1 MSTTNPFVYIG
12 FFRTYREPD
21 YNRDPTRPPV
31 ELYGADS
38 IYNTLMT
45 SFIRKSQLELIAF
58 TAQELCKNVK
68 PKVITK
74 ITEKIGTIYFLDP
87 GNGVATFLVTSA
99 EYENLPINRSDTGP
113 NRQDTAAETIVKYV
127 RRKLESKIGV
137 DFALTLK
144 SREEVDPKDSK
155 RREEVIA
162 LAKNE
167 LNAYLTRANQE
178 PNNVRRITLDDR
190 ITEIQDQLD
199 DVKRVMHRTID
210 EALRKGEKLDSL
222 IAKSDNL
229 SMQSRAFAAQAKK
242 QNSCCV
248 VM

>member
-1 MSTTNPFVYIG
+1 MSTTNPFIYIG
-12 FFRTYREPD
+12 FFRTYREPHYD
-21 YNRDPTRPPV
+21 TDPTRPPV

-58 TAQELCKNVK
+58 TAQELCRNIKAN
-68 PKVITK
+68 VITK
-74 ITEKIGTIYFLDP
+74 IAENIGTIYFLDP
-87 GNGVATFLVTSA
+87 GTGVATFLVTSA
-99 EYENLPINRSDTGP
+99 EYENSPINRTDAGSERKDTP
-113 NRQDTAAETIVKYV
+113 AEIIVKYV
-127 RRKLESKIGV
+127 SRKLESKIGP
-137 DFALTLK
+137 DFHLTLK
-144 SREEVDPKDSK
+144 SREEVDPKDV
-155 RREEVIA
+155 RRRDELIT

-167 LNAYLTRANQE
+167 LNAYLVRANQE
-178 PNNVRRITLDDR
+178 PDKVRRITLDDR
-190 ITEIQDQLD
+190 ITGIQDQLD
-199 DVKRVMHRTID
+199 DVKRVMHKTID

>member
-1 MSTTNPFVYIG
+1 MSTTNAFIYLG
-12 FFRTYREPD
+12 FYRTYREPN
-21 YNRDPTRPPV
+21 YNMDPRKAPV

-38 IYNTLMT
+38 IYNSLMT
-45 SFIRKSQLELIAF
+45 SFVRKSQLELIAF
-58 TAQELCKNVK
+58 TAKELCKNIQ
-68 PKVITK
+68 PNVITK

-99 EYENLPINRSDTGP
+99 DYEAPATDLNDTP
-113 NRQDTAAETIVKYV
+113 AEIIVKYA

-137 DFALTLK
+137 DFPLTLK
-144 SREEVDPKDSK
+144 SKDEVDPKDSRK
-155 RREEVIA
+155 QDELITA
-162 LAKNE
+162 AKNE

-178 PNNVRRITLDDR
+178 PNNVRKITLDDR
-190 ITEIQDQLD
+190 ITGIQDQLD
-199 DVKRVMHRTID
+199 DVKKVMHKTID
-210 EALRKGEKLDSL
+210 EALKRGEALDSL

-229 SMQSRAFAAQAKK
+229 SLQSKAFAAQAKK

>member
-1 MSTTNPFVYIG
+1 MSTTNPFIYIG
-12 FFRTYREPD
+12 FFRTYREPHYD
-21 YNRDPTRPPV
+21 TDPTRPPV

-45 SFIRKSQLELIAF
+45 SFIRKRNIKA
-58 TAQELCKNVK
+58 N
-68 PKVITK
+68 VITK
-74 ITEKIGTIYFLDP
+74 IAENIGTIYFLDP
-87 GNGVATFLVTSA
+87 GTGVATFLVTSA
-99 EYENLPINRSDTGP
+99 EYENSPINRTDAGSERKDTP
-113 NRQDTAAETIVKYV
+113 AEIIVKYV
-127 RRKLESKIGV
+127 SRKLESKIGA
-137 DFALTLK
+137 DFQLTLK
-144 SREEVDPKDSK
+144 SREEVDPKDA
-155 RREEVIA
+155 RRRDELIT

-167 LNAYLTRANQE
+167 LNAFLVRANQE
-178 PNNVRRITLDDR
+178 PDKVRRITLDDR
-190 ITEIQDQLD
+190 ITGIQDQLD
-199 DVKRVMHRTID
+199 DVKRVMHKTID

>member
-1 MSTTNPFVYIG
+1 MSTTNPFIYIG
-12 FFRTYREPD
+12 FFRTYREPHYD
-21 YNRDPTRPPV
+21 TDPTRPPV

-45 SFIRKSQLELIAF
+45 SFIRKRNIKA
-58 TAQELCKNVK
+58 N
-68 PKVITK
+68 VITK
-74 ITEKIGTIYFLDP
+74 IAENIGTIYFLDP
-87 GNGVATFLVTSA
+87 GTGVATFLVTSA
-99 EYENLPINRSDTGP
+99 EYENSPINRTDAGSERKDTP
-113 NRQDTAAETIVKYV
+113 AEIIVKYV
-127 RRKLESKIGV
+127 SRKLESKIGP
-137 DFALTLK
+137 DFHLTLK
-144 SREEVDPKDSK
+144 SREEVDPKDV
-155 RREEVIA
+155 RRRDELIT

-167 LNAYLTRANQE
+167 LNAYLVRANQE
-178 PNNVRRITLDDR
+178 PDKVRRITLDDR
-190 ITEIQDQLD
+190 ITGIQDQLD
-199 DVKRVMHRTID
+199 DVKRVMHKTID